1 MLKNFL
7 VTVVGTIFVSS
18 AATSSAQAVGFSEF
32 DTGYE
37 DVGSTLSTAEVIQG
51 SPDQSLDF
59 IGGLLDR
66 NTNGLYDADLYK
78 IYLTGGGNFSATV
91 TGGTRDG
98 NNTPASEVVDLFL
111 FDSAGNGIYGYGSTL
126 PANNPLTPQAP
137 GEYFLGIT
145 QKGLAPAF
153 RPISSMVRED
163 FIFPNGQGLVGPDPN
178 VGSLYDFEPGS
189 FRDAIG
195 KPLVSY
201 EINLTGTT
209 PVPERSDGLGLLAIG
224 ILGGLAKLKANK
236 KGLQNVSKL
245 H

>member
-1 MLKNFL
+1 M
-7 VTVVGTIFVSS
+7 VGTIFVSS

-37 DVGSTLSTAEVIQG
+37 DVGSTLSTAEVILG
-51 SPDQSLDF
+51 SPNQSLDF

-91 TGGTRDG
+91 TGGTRGG
-98 NNTPASEVVDLFL
+98 NNRPASQVVDLFL
-111 FDSAGNGIYGYGSTL
+111 FDSQGNGIYGHDSTL

-137 GEYFLGIT
+137 GEYYLGIT
-145 QKGLAPAF
+145 QKGLAPSF
-153 RPISSMVRED
+153 RPVSSFGREN
-163 FIFPNGQGLVGPDPN
+163 FIFPNDMGLVGPNPN
-178 VGSLYDFEPGS
+178 VGALYDFEPGA
-189 FRDAIG
+189 FRNAIG
-195 KPLVSY
+195 KPFVSY
-201 EINLTGTT
+201 QINLTGTT
-209 PVPERSDGLGLLAIG
+209 PVPEPSDGLGLLAIG

-236 KGLQNVSKL
+236 KRLQNVSKL

>member
-32 DTGYE
+32 D

-51 SPDQSLDF
+51 SPDQSLDL
-59 IGGLLDR
+59 IDGVLNR

-91 TGGTRDG
+91 TGILPLAE
-98 NNTPASEVVDLFL
+98 NTPVSQAVDLFL

-145 QKGLAPAF
+145 QKGLALSF
-153 RPISSMVRED
+153 RSVSSFGRED
-163 FIFPNGQGLVGPDPN
+163 FIFPVNMGLVGPSPN
-178 VGSLYDFEPGS
+178 VGSLYDFEPGA

-201 EINLTGTT
+201 QINLTGTT
-209 PVPERSDGLGLLAIG
+209 PVPEPSDSLGLLAIG

-236 KGLQNVSKL
+236 KRLQDVSKL